1 MEPVIL
7 YIPRTTKEPFQRDIE
22 FNGEAL
28 NLPHG
33 EPIVPE
39 PGEIQLTV
47 EKIKDGFFLSGRLRV
62 DIDLECSRC
71 LAPVR
76 YTINETVKHVLTR
89 VSLGEESEAEWSLFG
104 GDDTEF
110 NLAPL
115 VRELILVS
123 LPRKPLCR
131 IDCRGLC
138 PHCGFDL
145 NTGSCECG
153 KTTTDPRW
161 ASLADLIQDTPE
173 SVKERDYHGSTKE
186 KNIEDAAR

>member
-1 MEPVIL
+1 MFTVERIVL
-7 YIPRTTKEPFQRDIE
+7 YIPRTTKEPFRRIIE
-22 FNGEAL
+22 VNGEGID
-28 NLPHG
+28 LPNG
-33 EPIVPE
+33 EPFIPE

-47 EKIKDGFFLSGRLRV
+47 EKIKDGFYLSGRLR
-62 DIDLECSRC
+62 IDVIMECSRC
-71 LAPVR
+71 LASVRHTIDEPV
-76 YTINETVKHVLTR
+76 NHALTR
-89 VSLGEESEAEWSLFG
+89 VPLGEEPDSEWSLFP

-145 NTGSCECG
+145 NTGTCECG
-153 KTTTDPRW
+153 KKITDPRW
-161 ASLADLIQDTPE
+161 ASLADLIHDTPE
-173 SVKERDYHGSTKE
+173 SVKERDYYGSTEE
-186 KNIEDAAR
+186 KNI